1 MRKKL
6 QRCGGNSG
14 LFVVNYCIC
23 NFSFTSH
30 DGIYIATDCDF
41 KIMEEFIQHK
51 DLLLTKHEFAGG
63 DAPTP
68 KVNKARHKLV
78 KDGKAKI
85 VVDTTNK

>member
-1 MRKKL
+1 
-6 QRCGGNSG
+6 
-14 LFVVNYCIC
+14 
-23 NFSFTSH
+23 
-30 DGIYIATDCDF
+30 
-41 KIMEEFIQHK
+41 MEEFIQHK